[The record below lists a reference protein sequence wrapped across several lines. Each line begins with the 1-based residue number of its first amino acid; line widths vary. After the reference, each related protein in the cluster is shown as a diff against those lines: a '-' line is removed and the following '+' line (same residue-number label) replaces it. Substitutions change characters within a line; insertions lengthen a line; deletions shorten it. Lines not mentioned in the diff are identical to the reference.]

1 MIDLRGRVVVLMGAS
16 SGLGRALAIELARR
30 GANLVVAARREQ
42 ALVDVANDCER
53 LGVRAA
59 AVAADVTYEVD
70 VHHVA
75 SIALERFGRIDVWI
89 NNAGVTYFARL
100 EDGPFDPHRRVI
112 ETNLFGAIFGARAA
126 VPIFRR
132 QHHGVLIDVGSILS
146 EVGQAYVPS
155 YTISKFGV
163 RGLSET
169 LRVELADE
177 PDIHV
182 CTALPYAIETPHFE
196 DAANELGVAPRPLPP
211 SLEPEA
217 VARAIADL
225 AERPQRTLRIPRIMA
240 LGIALHRLFPRT
252 VERLLLDALRRW
264 HFSRERQL
272 GNGNLYVPATPVAKI
287 RGDRK
292 PEIGTLRF
300 VAWLAVDLVR
310 IQVEGLR
317 RRVWRPA

>member
-1 MIDLRGRVVVLMGAS
+1 MTEVRGRVVVLMGAS
-16 SGLGRALAIELARR
+16 SGLGRALAVELARR
-30 GANLVVAARREQ
+30 GANLVLAARREQ
-42 ALVDVANDCER
+42 ALVDVAGECEQ
-53 LGVRAA
+53 LGVHAVV
-59 AVAADVTYEVD
+59 VAADVTYEVE

-75 SIALERFGRIDVWI
+75 SVALERFGRIDVWI

-100 EDGPFDPHRRVI
+100 EDGPFEPHRRVI

-126 VPIFRR
+126 VPVFRR
-132 QHHGVLIDVGSILS
+132 QHRGVLIDVGSILS

-155 YTISKFGV
+155 YSISKLGV

-182 CTALPYAIETPHFE
+182 CTAMPYAIETPYFE
-196 DAANELGVAPRPLPP
+196 VAANELGLAPLPLPP
-211 SLEPEA
+211 ALEPEA

-225 AERPQRTLRIPRIMA
+225 AERPERTRRIPRVMA
-240 LGIALHRLFPRT
+240 VGIALHRLFPRT

-264 HFSRERQL
+264 QFSRERQL
-272 GNGNLYVPATPVAKI
+272 GVGNLYEPATVAKTH
-287 RGDRK
+287 GDRR
-292 PEIGTLRF
+292 PQVGTMPFL
-300 VAWLAVDLVR
+300 AWLARDLVR
-310 IQVEGLR
+310 IELEALR